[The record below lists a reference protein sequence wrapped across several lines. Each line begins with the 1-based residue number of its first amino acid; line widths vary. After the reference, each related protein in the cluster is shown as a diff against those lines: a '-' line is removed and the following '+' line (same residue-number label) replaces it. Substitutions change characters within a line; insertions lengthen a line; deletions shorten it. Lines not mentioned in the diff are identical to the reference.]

1 MLKCWKI
8 NKSLLALSL
17 LALIFLSACESARQ
31 TAEQIPLEP
40 EGKKLDFSKFVGKV
54 IVAEKTSS
62 TVVYEYQDVRVD
74 EVSLLA
80 SMYCQDHGNR
90 NAYLEKINLYKNNRR
105 RAYFYCS
112 SK

>member
-1 MLKCWKI
+1 MLKSWKI
-8 NKSLLALSL
+8 KKSASMIGCLALFLLAGCQ
-17 LALIFLSACESARQ
+17 SAQPMPAP
-31 TAEQIPLEP
+31 IPQEP
-40 EGKKLDFSKFVGKV
+40 EGKQLDFSKFVGKV

-80 SMYCQDHGNR
+80 SLYCQDHGNR

-105 RAYFYCS
+105 RASFYCS